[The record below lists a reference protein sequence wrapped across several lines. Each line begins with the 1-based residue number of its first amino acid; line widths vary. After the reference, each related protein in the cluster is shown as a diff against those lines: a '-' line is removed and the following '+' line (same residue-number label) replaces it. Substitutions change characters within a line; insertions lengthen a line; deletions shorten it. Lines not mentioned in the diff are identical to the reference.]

1 MENFNE
7 YKQNQRMYGGTAGR
21 KMGIDYKGDN
31 YILKFPGNL
40 KELQMKNIQLS
51 YSNSPVCEYI
61 GSNIYQIFGIDVHET
76 ILGIRNDKV
85 VTACKD
91 FLEDADRLYE
101 FDKIKVTFEP
111 RFLDSNG
118 HETNGVGLDLYEIL
132 MTIDEHPFI
141 ADIKDEVQAHFWRMF
156 IVDALIGNADR
167 NNSNWGIILRKNGT
181 KEIAPVYDNG
191 NCLNCKWDDD
201 KMQVV
206 LNDEKLL
213 KAEAF
218 TARRCIFEINGKKI
232 NPYHLIQEM
241 KYEGCNEELV
251 RLVPNMRSE
260 INRVYEMIC
269 SISVLSKKQKEFY
282 SNIIRKRFEEVIIPV
297 YEKLALR
304 EQNVVIEKERGR

>member
-91 FLEDADRLYE
+91 FLGDADRLYE

-118 HETNGVGLDLYEIL
+118 HETNGVGLDLYE
-132 MTIDEHPFI
+132 
-141 ADIKDEVQAHFWRMF
+141 
-156 IVDALIGNADR
+156 
-167 NNSNWGIILRKNGT
+167 
-181 KEIAPVYDNG
+181 
-191 NCLNCKWDDD
+191 
-201 KMQVV
+201 
-206 LNDEKLL
+206 
-213 KAEAF
+213 
-218 TARRCIFEINGKKI
+218 
-232 NPYHLIQEM
+232 
-241 KYEGCNEELV
+241 
-251 RLVPNMRSE
+251 
-260 INRVYEMIC
+260 MIY
-269 SISVLSKKQKEFY
+269 SISVLSEQQKEFY
-282 SNIIRKRFEEVIIPV
+282 VNIIRKRFDEVIIPV

-304 EQNVVIEKERGR
+304 EQNVVVEKERGR